1 MNERDVR
8 LLFNA
13 GNWSGAA
20 IKYAPAENGWL
31 VELQVAQ
38 TTDREVLT
46 LKRGNPR
53 VFKTSDT
60 ALHWCRDVGF
70 TKITVQL
77 LKMADTDAAVKPA
90 TALSVMLVE
99 DDDSDI
105 ELTMRAI
112 QRIDTTFEAIVCRDG
127 LEALDFLFGRGKY
140 AARNASELPQLILLD
155 LNLPKLNGHEVLKA
169 IRANKIT
176 QHIPVVI
183 LSSSDEQNDIRKGYE
198 LGINSYVRKP
208 VDYEVFCNTI
218 MELGRYWLN
227 TNVPPP
233 SA

>member
-13 GNWSGAA
+13 GHWSGAA
-20 IKYAPAENGWL
+20 IKYAPSENGWL
-31 VELQVAQ
+31 VELQV
-38 TTDREVLT
+38 TETNEREVLT

-60 ALHWCRDVGF
+60 ALHWCRDLGF

-77 LKMADTDAAVKPA
+77 HKMADVEVEDKPA
-90 TALSVMLVE
+90 ISVLLVE
-99 DDDSDI
+99 DDNSDI

-112 QRIDTTFEAIVCRDG
+112 QRIDTAFEAIVCRDG

-140 AARNASELPQLILLD
+140 AARNVSELPQLILLD

-169 IRANKIT
+169 IRTNKIT

-183 LSSSDEQNDIRKGYE
+183 LSSSDEQSDIQKGYE

-208 VDYEVFCNTI
+208 VDYDIFCDTI
-218 MELGRYWLN
+218 IQLGKYWLN

-233 SA
+233 AA